1 MWTYEYVNK
10 SFEADCILQTLIIYK
25 DGDFFTREVIK
36 MFDDEDS
43 LWIDFADSYI
53 QFLESNL

>member
-1 MWTYEYVNK
+1 MWTYEYINK

-25 DGDFFTREVIK
+25 DSVFFTREVIK

>member
-1 MWTYEYVNK
+1 MWTYEYINK
-10 SFEADCILQTLIIYK
+10 NYLEDCILQTLIIYR

-43 LWIDFADSYI
+43 LWIDFADLYI

>member
-1 MWTYEYVNK
+1 MLTYEYINK
-10 SFEADCILQTLIIYK
+10 SFEADCILQTLIIYR

-53 QFLESNL
+53 QFLDSYL

>member
-1 MWTYEYVNK
+1 MWTYEYINK

-25 DGDFFTREVIK
+25 DGNFTTREIIK

-43 LWIDFADSYI
+43 LWTDFADSYI
-53 QFLESNL
+53 QFLDTYL